1 MIEIYI
7 IHLMIEI
14 YIMMVKIEIYI
25 NWYICI
31 YTGELRYKGEK
42 RYKGK
47 YALVLLV
54 LLLLSGIC
62 C

>member
-42 RYKGK
+42 E
-47 YALVLLV
+47 V
-54 LLLLSGIC
+54 
-62 C
+62 